1 MLNLKQNKI
10 RLSGNDMI
18 WPAHTVSKRH
28 LLQMTAATALL
39 CAGSG
44 SAFAQQAT
52 MEPAIA
58 APPQHASAGGQAA
71 SKDQLEEIVV
81 TAQKR
86 SETQQH
92 APIAVT
98 TLSSKTLANAGV
110 TELTKI
116 TEAVPG
122 VGIDTSLGEPV
133 IYLRGV
139 GPQVAFPNYGVTVP
153 FLQDGLDVQ
162 LETLPA
168 GLFDVSQIEVLRG
181 PQGTLYGRD
190 AIGGVVNV
198 TTQKPNFTSPTG
210 SVELEGGSYGEFR
223 AFGMF
228 NIPLSNTL
236 AIRGS
241 FQHEQHDGYLTNN
254 SGYVDNDAGRIEA
267 RYKPDDHFDATVTAS
282 FSRQDSNTQN
292 WVVRECGVPLPAPL
306 KESPKCGSTPHQY
319 GLINSNNPWYDPQ
332 QSAGHPLDENGY
344 AISTNMNYRFDNG
357 MNLTF
362 LSQYARSAL
371 SEVSLVGP
379 NTVGS
384 QQQDKSVS
392 EELRLSDDV
401 GKGQGEVKWL
411 VGLYH
416 FESDTPYFAQVFPAT
431 SQPDYFPVVP
441 TGTQFFPGIPNTYVK
456 VQEPTIE
463 QTSYAS
469 FGQATYSILDHLRAT
484 GGLRYSWD
492 RERGQAGDAPVG
504 PIFPAYHEF
513 SHNEQSREITF
524 KVGLDMDIAP
534 NSLLYVNVQTGYLQG
549 GFDLSST
556 PSFKPETM
564 TEYSIGTKNRFLANK
579 LELNGEAFYYD
590 YKDYQLSYSNPNSGA
605 QQIFSAPK
613 AVIYGVDTSAQYRI
627 TEDDRVSATLSY
639 LNAKIAQFTTPFATT
654 WDVANSLV
662 ELPAGTSL
670 KGYDLIEAPKISGSV
685 GYQHD
690 FNFNSGASLIA
701 RVDNHFESGHWGVFQ
716 HPAASYSPS
725 FSKTDL
731 NLTYYAANNR
741 WHING
746 YIYNVENSVSFGAG
760 LGLAG
765 AFIMPPRTYGMKV
778 GYDF

>member
-1 MLNLKQNKI
+1 MI
-10 RLSGNDMI
+10 R
-18 WPAHTVSKRH
+18 PAYGVSKTQ
-28 LLQMTAATALL
+28 LCQLTAAAALL
-39 CAGSG
+39 FAGSEPAG
-44 SAFAQQAT
+44 AQQAT
-52 MEPAIA
+52 AHAADA
-58 APPQHASAGGQAA
+58 APPQTSSAGAQTAPSGR
-71 SKDQLEEIVV
+71 LEEIVV

-86 SETQQH
+86 QESQQH
-92 APIAVT
+92 APLAVT
-98 TLSSKTLANAGV
+98 TLSSKALANAGV

-116 TEAVPG
+116 TAAVPG
-122 VGIDTSLGEPV
+122 IGIDTSLGQPV

-139 GPQVAFPNYGVTVP
+139 GPQVAFPNYGVAVP
-153 FLQDGLDVQ
+153 FLQDGVDVQ
-162 LETLPA
+162 METLPA
-168 GLFDVSQIEVLRG
+168 GLFDVAQVEVLRG

-198 TTQKPNFTSPTG
+198 NTQKPVMKDAHASI
-210 SVELEGGSYGEFR
+210 ELEGGNYGEFR

-228 NIPLSNTL
+228 NLPITDTL
-236 AIRGS
+236 AVRGS

-254 SGYVDNDAGRIEA
+254 SGYVDNDAGRFEI
-267 RYKPDDHFDATVTAS
+267 RYKPDDHFDATVTTS
-282 FSRQDSNTQN
+282 FSRQASNTQN
-292 WVVRECGVPLPAPL
+292 WVLRECGVPLPATL
-306 KESPKCGSTPHQY
+306 QQSPQCGSTPHKY
-319 GLINSNNPWYDPQ
+319 GLIDSNNPWYDPQ
-332 QSAGHPLDENGY
+332 QSADHPLDENGW
-344 AISTNMNYRFDNG
+344 AVSTNMNYRFDSG
-357 MNLTF
+357 PTLTF

-379 NTVGS
+379 NNVAS

-392 EELRLSDDV
+392 EELRLSDDI
-401 GKGQGEVKWL
+401 GKGQGEIKWL
-411 VGLYH
+411 VGVYH
-416 FESDTPYFAQVFPAT
+416 FESDTPYFGQVSPAT

-441 TGTQFFPGIPNTYVK
+441 EGTQFFPAIPNTYVK
-456 VQEPTIE
+456 IQEPTIE

-469 FGQATYSILDHLRAT
+469 FGQVTYSILDHLRAT

-492 RERGQAGDAPVG
+492 RERGQSGDAPVG
-504 PIFPAYHEF
+504 PIFPPFEEN
-513 SHNEQSREITF
+513 SHNEQSHEINF
-524 KVGLDMDIAP
+524 KVGLDMDVTP

-549 GFDLSST
+549 GFDLSAN

-564 TEYSIGTKNRFLANK
+564 TEYSFGTKNRFLGNK
-579 LELNGEAFYYD
+579 LELNGEVFYYD
-590 YKDYQLSYSNPNSGA
+590 YKDYQLSYSNPTSGA

-613 AVIYGVDTSAQYRI
+613 AVIYGVDTSGQYLL
-627 TEDDRVSATLSY
+627 TDDDRVSVTFSY
-639 LNAKIAQFTTPFATT
+639 LSAKIEDFNTPFSTT

-670 KGYDLIEAPKISGSV
+670 KGYDLIEAPKVSGSV

-690 FNFNSGASLIA
+690 FGFSSGAQLIA

-725 FSKTDL
+725 FTKTDL
-731 NLTYYAANNR
+731 NLTYYTSNNR

-746 YIYNVENSVSFGAG
+746 YVYNLENSVSFGAG